1 LGCVETNPSNIC
13 KHPYLTSA
21 KAVSIVPQGKV
32 KMDVCRDNTE
42 QNLGQLYLAPHVSG
56 ALNFREGDVE
66 LAAGDDRPDASTRS
80 IQELDETRHQ
90 LVPGFRV
97 AQSAVTAKAPRESLK
112 LKLDSVS

>member
-1 LGCVETNPSNIC
+1 MKFFPLTICRIKAEKTKPQQALPSC
-13 KHPYLTSA
+13 
-21 KAVSIVPQGKV
+21 GKNW
-32 KMDVCRDNTE
+32 RR
-42 QNLGQLYLAPHVSG
+42 LYLAPHVSG

-66 LAAGDDRPDASTRS
+66 LSAGDDGPDAATRS

-112 LKLDSVS
+112 LKLDTVVF